1 MNEFSKD
8 NLTAFIIKETLP
20 TVDDFY
26 LCAARCKTIDESTKE
41 TCGLQ
46 CTKKDGYGDDGHM
59 CMQGH
64 TW

>member
-26 LCAARCKTIDESTKE
+26 LCAARCKTIDESTNAPQDAR
-41 TCGLQ
+41 L
-46 CTKKDGYGDDGHM
+46 
-59 CMQGH
+59 
-64 TW
+64 